1 MAKDFSRPFY
11 HSAQWQR
18 ARANAWARDHGLCQR
33 CLERGHI
40 TPADV
45 VHHIE
50 ELTPENVSDPRI
62 SSDPDNLV
70 CLCHECHSAVH
81 GGFGFKRKPATRAGM
96 AFDAE
101 GNLIRVDID

>member
-1 MAKDFSRPFY
+1 MAKDFSRAFY

-70 CLCHECHSAVH
+70 CLCHECHSGSLPPV
-81 GGFGFKRKPATRAGM
+81 PAWRSTPRGTSSGSTST
-96 AFDAE
+96 DSE
-101 GNLIRVDID
+101 C